1 MKIELNANQYE
12 SVLFL
17 AQLQLIEFEK
27 SQGSLIPKSQELYSI
42 IENELLRLNPNRNCM
57 IVNK

>member
-1 MKIELNANQYE
+1 MMKIELNPTEYE

-27 SQGSLIPKSQELYSI
+27 SQGSLIPKSQELYDT
-42 IENELLRLNPNRNCM
+42 IEKELDRLNPNRKSM
-57 IVNK
+57 LVA

>member
-27 SQGSLIPKSQELYSI
+27 SQGSLIPKSLELYSI

>member
-1 MKIELNANQYE
+1 MKVELSTSEYE

-27 SQGSLIPKSQELYSI
+27 SQGSLIPKSQELYDT
-42 IENELLRLNPNRNCM
+42 IEKELDRLNPNRKSM
-57 IVNK
+57 LVA

>member
-1 MKIELNANQYE
+1 MKVELSTSEYE

-27 SQGSLIPKSQELYSI
+27 SQGSLIPKSQKLYDTIEKELD
-42 IENELLRLNPNRNCM
+42 RLNPNRKSM
-57 IVNK
+57 LVA